1 MSDDH
6 MLRDHQ
12 KTWHGFT
19 RLMLWSTIGVVVVLA
34 LMGIFLVD

>member
-1 MSDDH
+1 MSDDP

-12 KTWHGFT
+12 KAWHGFT
-19 RLMLWSTIGVVVVLA
+19 RLMLWGSIGVAVVLA

>member
-1 MSDDH
+1 MADEQQ

-19 RLMLWSTIGVVVVLA
+19 RLMLWSIIGIVVTLIFLA
-34 LMGIFLVD
+34 LVTL